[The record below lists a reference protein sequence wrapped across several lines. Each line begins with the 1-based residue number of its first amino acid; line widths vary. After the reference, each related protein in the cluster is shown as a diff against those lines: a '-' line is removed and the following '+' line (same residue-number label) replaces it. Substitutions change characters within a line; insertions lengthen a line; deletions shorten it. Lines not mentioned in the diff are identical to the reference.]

1 MKNLIKLFVSI
12 ISIFLTG
19 IIIQSITVECNS
31 YIINT
36 YSNSS
41 TYKVKENFKIEIS
54 TEKIP
59 EKKPLFEDIIETE
72 NNSKEQI
79 KENFEINDKS
89 NNNNNQ
95 SKDNLV
101 NKNIATIFIGDS
113 RTVGMSNSVKKLQ
126 NEFFIAKIG
135 EGYSWLIND
144 AVNEIDTIISNTNYD
159 NYNLVFLLGVNDLGN
174 YNKYIETYNYFK
186 NVKYKNY
193 NLYFCT
199 VNPVID
205 GKSCATTKMVLEFN
219 KKLENIININTY
231 DVIINTFNA
240 PDGLHY
246 DSKTYK
252 VIYNYIKESL

>member
-1 MKNLIKLFVSI
+1 MKNIIKLFVSI
-12 ISIFLTG
+12 ISIFITG
-19 IIIQSITVECNS
+19 IIFQSITAECNS

-41 TYKVKENFKIEIS
+41 NYKVKENFKIEIS

-59 EKKPLFEDIIETE
+59 EDKPLFEDIIETE
-72 NNSKEQI
+72 DTSNEQF
-79 KENFEINDKS
+79 KENIKPNDTT
-89 NNNNNQ
+89 NA
-95 SKDNLV
+95 KDNQT
-101 NKNIATIFIGDS
+101 NIATIFIGDS
-113 RTVGMSNSVKKLQ
+113 RTVGMSNSIKKLE

-144 AVNEIDTIISNTNYD
+144 AVNEIDTIISNTNYN